1 MEKQGKRSMVLLA
14 MALLLGWQLP
24 GLQSPAMAADKNV
37 SIGFAGP
44 LSGLSSA
51 SGISMLN
58 AVKMAVD
65 EINGAD
71 LRVGGDRLVLK
82 LQVQDDKSNPRIAEI
97 AARYFARSDAT
108 GVVGIF
114 NSAVAISSSAIYQKA
129 GIPHFAISGTRR
141 FTQQGHDSAF
151 RIAAYDEQRAA
162 VLAAY
167 VAQELHKS
175 RVAIVHDDSVF
186 GRDYKEKFESAFTKL
201 GGKIVSVNSVSAT
214 TYDFNDILK
223 AIRVGKAEAVFFG
236 GLGSQSAMLAQNMY
250 RLGIEAPL
258 VTAASLV
265 GPMYLQT
272 AGPGAEGT
280 VSIMPGAH
288 QRKSKQFEAFEKNY
302 QQRYNAAL
310 GAYSAVAYDQV
321 QVLAAAI
328 VRAGS
333 ANPRKVT
340 AALHA
345 IKHNGLTG
353 TISFDAH
360 GDLRD
365 VSFSTYQV
373 RNLVWT
379 MNKQYHV
386 GLGN

>member
-14 MALLLGWQLP
+14 MAALLGWHLP
-24 GLQSPAMAADKNV
+24 GLQSAAAADKNV

-51 SGISMLN
+51 SGTSMLN

-71 LRVGGDRLVLK
+71 MRIGGDRLVLK

-97 AARYFARSDAT
+97 AARYFARNDTA

-114 NSAVAISSSAIYQKA
+114 NSAVAVSSSAIYQKA

-151 RIAAYDEQRAA
+151 RIAAYDEQRAT

-236 GLGSQSAMLAQNMY
+236 GLGSQSAMLAQNMH
-250 RLGIEAPL
+250 RLGLVDTPL

-288 QRKSKQFEAFEKNY
+288 QRKSKQLEAFEKNY
-302 QQRYNAAL
+302 QQRYNAAP

-373 RNLVWT
+373 KNSVWT
-379 MNKQYHV
+379 MYKQYHV
-386 GLGN
+386 GMGN

>member
-14 MALLLGWQLP
+14 MAVLLGWQLP
-24 GLQSPAMAADKNV
+24 GLQSTAAAADKNV

-44 LSGLSSA
+44 LTGLSSA
-51 SGISMLN
+51 SGVSMLN

-97 AARYFARSDAT
+97 AARYFAKNDTA

-114 NSAVAISSSAIYQKA
+114 NSAVAVSSSAIYQKA

-223 AIRVGKAEAVFFG
+223 AIRVGKADAVFFG

-250 RLGIEAPL
+250 RLGIEAQL

-288 QRKSKQFEAFEKNY
+288 QRKSKQLEAFEKNY
-302 QQRYNAAL
+302 QQRYNAAP

-321 QVLAAAI
+321 QVLVAAI

-353 TISFDAH
+353 AISFDAH

-373 RNLVWT
+373 RNSVWT
-379 MNKQYHV
+379 MYKQYHV
-386 GLGN
+386 GIGN